1 MHAIAQVG
9 FTVDSYSAPE
19 SSARRFLMCEAV
31 RLQLH
36 SADDGCP
43 KSLFFKRVVMGDLE
57 HARTKALTQPV
68 KMARDVKSYQVR
80 EEVGGGPERGQ

>member
-1 MHAIAQVG
+1 MGMARDISSQVG
-9 FTVDSYSAPE
+9 FPVDSYSAPE
-19 SSARRFLMCEAV
+19 SSACRFMMCEAV

-36 SADDGCP
+36 SQEEKCP

-57 HARTKALTQPV
+57 HAKLKALTQPV

-80 EEVGGGPERGQ
+80 